1 LWDEVVYPVAKRKG
15 GIIIAAAAVLGV
27 VAVATVLDSGGLKE
41 VRKADTGGGAVAASP
56 APPAPFAISTLGAVG
71 TAAQDPGG
79 GGGGTGVPGHVGGPS
94 IQGAQGAGGA
104 PGIGNSGDT
113 YFLSGVNLLDPNR
126 SATTTGDNTF
136 GGPGL
141 GTAAGGVGTVVGGL
155 GAGGSGSA
163 TGCATPPDVDYYS
176 TPFRIPTGFRG
187 TPHLHLRIS
196 GGGTV
201 KASIFAK
208 TADDNCVLVTSGS
221 GGISGGIADFSLG
234 GRNYAFPLN
243 STPVLVISAGG
254 QHTISTGSDNP
265 SFLTLPG
272 LYGV

>member
-15 GIIIAAAAVLGV
+15 GIIIAAVAVLGV

-41 VRKADTGGGAVAASP
+41 VRKADAGGGAVAASP
-56 APPAPFAISTLGAVG
+56 APPAPYAISTLGAVG

-79 GGGGTGVPGHVGGPS
+79 GGGGTGVPGQVGGPA

-104 PGIGNSGDT
+104 PGIGSSGDT
-113 YFLSGVNLLDPNR
+113 YYLSGVNLLDPNR
-126 SATTTGDNTF
+126 SATTSGENTF
-136 GGPGL
+136 GPGL
-141 GTAAGGVGTVVGGL
+141 GTAVGGVGTVLNGV
-155 GAGGSGSA
+155 GAGGGGSA

-187 TPHLHLRIS
+187 TPRLHLRIS

-201 KASIFAK
+201 TASVVAK
-208 TADDNCVLVTSGS
+208 TANDSCVQVTSGR
-221 GGISGGIADFSLG
+221 GDISNGIADFSLG

-243 STPVLVISAGG
+243 STPVLVISAPG